1 MAMSHQATRNAS
13 DDDLIDEH
21 DHAARCVGPG
31 VSYYLDELP
40 RRETARAMRGHELT

>member
-21 DHAARCVGPG
+21 DHAARYASPG